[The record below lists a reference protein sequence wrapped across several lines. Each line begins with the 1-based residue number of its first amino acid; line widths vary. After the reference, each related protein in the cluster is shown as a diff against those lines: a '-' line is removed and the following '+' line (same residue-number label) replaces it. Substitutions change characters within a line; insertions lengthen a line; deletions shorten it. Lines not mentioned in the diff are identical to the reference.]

1 MIRVTVTLSGP
12 LRNHYRSPGSSK
24 GEETVLSP
32 GACVADLLTHYGISR
47 ERAHMIIINRRK
59 ADIRMTLNSGDQ
71 VRILPLAAGG

>member
-1 MIRVTVTLSGP
+1 MLS
-12 LRNHYRSPGSSK
+12 R
-24 GEETVLSP
+24 

-47 ERAHMIIINRRK
+47 ETAHMIIINRRK